1 MKVKLFR
8 CTILIFLVFLSTSY
22 SSAQKNEFAIKLGG
36 HIATTTD
43 HLHTFGTG
51 PYTIDYLNGR
61 DLAPDFGIMYRY
73 NGGKRWSLEI
83 EGMYSNFLLRYNVIK
98 ESINIGASA
107 YDFGLNEAKTIQI
120 PIRYKYFVRQGFSV
134 FAGAGAQIFLAVEM
148 EDRTIGN
155 EPELSSLLNNAKN
168 LIDGT
173 VPFIE
178 IGAGLEV
185 TSRISVDAKYVI
197 VLGSIINNLEFQN
210 TSIQP
215 NVKLR
220 GAFVN
225 ISYRF
230 LKI

>member
-1 MKVKLFR
+1 MKVKMFR
-8 CTILIFLVFLSTSY
+8 FSLLIFIVFLSSTSG
-22 SSAQKNEFAIKLGG
+22 SAQKNEFAIKLGG
-36 HIATTTD
+36 HLATTTEY
-43 HLHTFGTG
+43 LHTFGNG

-61 DLAPDFGIMYRY
+61 DVALDFGLMYRY
-73 NGGKRWSLEI
+73 NGGKRWSIEV
-83 EGMYSNFLLRYNVIK
+83 EGMYSNFLLRYNVLR
-98 ESINIGASA
+98 ESLNMGASA
-107 YDFGLNEAKTIQI
+107 FDFGLNEAKTLQI
-120 PIRYKYFVRQGFSV
+120 PLRYKYFVRQGFSV
-134 FAGAGAQIFLAVEM
+134 FGGVGAQIFLGVDQ
-148 EDRTIGN
+148 EDKTIVN

-168 LIDGT
+168 LNDGT
-173 VPFIE
+173 IPFIE

-185 TSRISVDAKYVI
+185 TSRISVDAKYVL

-220 GAFVN
+220 GTYVN